1 MEEGPI
7 QHYYSAK
14 LLPRMKSLTIPI
26 VTFLTWMGFYC
37 HVSPVSAMSFSL
49 DGYDRP
55 QSLGGSL
62 RYRRSAAAAAASAAS
77 SSGGG
82 GAAASSAASSAVGGS
97 GLFGFGGASSAASS
111 AASSSGTS
119 GGFLTSRPAGTV
131 EETFTTE
138 VISSK
143 GKSGGG
149 LFSGLASFGGAIKE
163 GLNNVVVKPTGTLMA
178 SAGEV
183 TEAVGVTTTEVATNG
198 AQMVTSG
205 VTGSGS
211 VAKAVGTGV
220 INTVGEVA
228 TGIVETG
235 SSLGTSTS
243 SGGTDTVIQK
253 TTHHVVH
260 GSSAAVPVVQTVS
273 PAITT
278 GSSESVVKKTEIVQ
292 GVSGKVSTPSSVV
305 VTPSTSTI
313 VGGTESIVKQKQV
326 VSDVVVQSAPK
337 TTVIST
343 PTVLRSGGIG
353 AVVSDTVQIKEKQK
367 IEKDVYVKQS
377 SSNIGGGAVV
387 TGASAGA
394 VVPTSGSQSV
404 AVGQKTIV
412 EGSSKIV
419 GSVGA
424 VAAPAVGT
432 VVQTGMQGAEYAKSA
447 FAKGKQIAGDILSPT
462 IQGVKESASRASKVI
477 ANGAGTAASSA
488 SAAATSVVGGAKAV
502 AASSSAAAASSGSA
516 SSSAASSAA
525 VSVSASKSGGKVAS
539 ASAAAA
545 ASASSTASA
554 SAAASS
560 QASKSKPIRAP
571 SAKPKPPCPPTKK
584 PPCKVCG

>member
-1 MEEGPI
+1 MNV
-7 QHYYSAK
+7 
-14 LLPRMKSLTIPI
+14 L
-26 VTFLTWMGFYC
+26 C
-37 HVSPVSAMSFSL
+37 
-49 DGYDRP
+49 
-55 QSLGGSL
+55 
-62 RYRRSAAAAAASAAS
+62 S
-77 SSGGG
+77 SD
-82 GAAASSAASSAVGGS
+82 
-97 GLFGFGGASSAASS
+97 
-111 AASSSGTS
+111 
-119 GGFLTSRPAGTV
+119 
-131 EETFTTE
+131 
-138 VISSK
+138 
-143 GKSGGG
+143 
-149 LFSGLASFGGAIKE
+149 
-163 GLNNVVVKPTGTLMA
+163 
-178 SAGEV
+178 
-183 TEAVGVTTTEVATNG
+183 
-198 AQMVTSG
+198 
-205 VTGSGS
+205 GS

-305 VTPSTSTI
+305 VAPSTSTI

-419 GSVGA
+419 GRVGA

-447 FAKGKQIAGDILSPT
+447 FTRRSQEVNENSEKFMNDDIYELIEKIQHYVRKVEDETDKSPKQGARNIDLIEPDMSILNDTLPPLLRILENKDVVEIDEKGTYLEELNEGLSSMKGNMDEMLNDGRPGRSILSNT
-462 IQGVKESASRASKVI
+462 FNVKML
-477 ANGAGTAASSA
+477 
-488 SAAATSVVGGAKAV
+488 
-502 AASSSAAAASSGSA
+502 
-516 SSSAASSAA
+516 
-525 VSVSASKSGGKVAS
+525 
-539 ASAAAA
+539 
-545 ASASSTASA
+545 
-554 SAAASS
+554 
-560 QASKSKPIRAP
+560 
-571 SAKPKPPCPPTKK
+571 
-584 PPCKVCG
+584 